1 LAKRRGGLY
10 KRHRSQPDEPAMDSA
25 DPAFSEARSN
35 MVDSQVRPNKVTDP
49 RIIAAMRRLPRER
62 FLPQGLASLAYADA
76 DVPLGRGRVLL
87 EPMVIAR
94 LVQLMAIVEGE
105 RVLVV
110 ASGPGYGSA
119 LLASCG
125 ARVTALEDDPALL
138 ALARL
143 GLADFAPGVSL
154 VSGPLSVGW
163 AAGAPYDAVLIEGA
177 VATIPPAIGEQLRRD
192 AGRLAT
198 ICMGSATGG
207 QAVLAEATAAGL
219 RMQPMFDC
227 TAPPIP
233 SLVLSPG
240 FVF

>member
-1 LAKRRGGLY
+1 
-10 KRHRSQPDEPAMDSA
+10 MDSA
-25 DPAFSEARSN
+25 TPAFTEARER

-49 RIIAAMRRLPRER
+49 RIIAAMRWLPRER
-62 FLPQGLASLAYADA
+62 FLPPSLASLAYADE

-94 LVQLMAIVEGE
+94 LLQLIAIAEGE

-110 ASGPGYGSA
+110 AAGPGYGAA

-125 ARVTALEDDPALL
+125 ARVTALEDDTSLL
-138 ALARL
+138 ALASSA
-143 GLADFAPGVSL
+143 LAEFAPGVSL
-154 VSGPLSVGW
+154 VSGPLAAGW
-163 AAGAPYDAVLIEGA
+163 PPGAPYDVILIEGA
-177 VATIPPAIGEQLRRD
+177 VRSVPPVIGEQLRTD
-192 AGRLAT
+192 TGRLAT
-198 ICMGSATGG
+198 VCMGSATGG
-207 QAVLAEATAAGL
+207 QAVLAEASVAGL

-233 SLVLSPG
+233 GLVSSPG